1 MKGANGT
8 GRQRR
13 RRGSGNPV
21 AQMTSNF
28 LELTKCRRRHFAVKK
43 IDFAYDLGRGQNL
56 RRSQLSEHSGFCSV
70 VRFRWAGHR
79 VQLRAF
85 ETRTFH
91 YATRPGRKFFWFRHG
106 LVRFSLRGG
115 AFKCKKIFHGGN
127 YFFCRR
133 VLNAQVNFFRRQA
146 SRAQKNFR
154 S

>member
-21 AQMTSNF
+21 AQKTSNF

-43 IDFAYDLGRGQNL
+43 FDFAYDLGRGQNL
-56 RRSQLSEHSGFCSV
+56 RRSHLSEHSGFCSV

-85 ETRTFH
+85 ETRAF
-91 YATRPGRKFFWFRHG
+91 P
-106 LVRFSLRGG
+106 LRDSTGQ
-115 AFKCKKIFHGGN
+115 KIFLVSARARPIFGARG
-127 YFFCRR
+127 
-133 VLNAQVNFFRRQA
+133 RRQV
-146 SRAQKNFR
+146 QKNISRGKLFFL
-154 S
+154 SAGF